1 MTRKLLL
8 PLLLLT
14 LLLTACAAKTV
25 APRSG
30 TYRMSAP
37 PEAVLVPSLTL
48 DAKNKTYL
56 FSYDMLSSYLP
67 VGSYEQD
74 GNVIV
79 CLTED
84 GRDPYLFRVVNET
97 TLAFIAEGS
106 ASVTLTDPRIGE
118 AVMDGSVFLLS
129 N

>member
-1 MTRKLLL
+1 MRKLL

-14 LLLTACAAKTV
+14 LLMTGCAAETV
-25 APRSG
+25 TPRSG

-48 DAKNKTYL
+48 DAKNKTYI
-56 FSYDMLSSYLP
+56 FSYDMLSSYLSA
-67 VGSYEQD
+67 GSYEQD
-74 GNVIV
+74 GDVIV

-84 GRDPYLFRVVNET
+84 GRLPFLFRMVNET

-106 ASVTLTDPRIGE
+106 GEVILTDPRIGE
-118 AVMDGSVFLLS
+118 SVVDGSVFLLAD
-129 N
+129 